1 MRVLIIGCGSIGN
14 VLASAAQDMPEVDLI
29 YITDKSEPR
38 SEARVREYAKAKLTR
53 YNDAVILK
61 AIDEVDLVIEAA
73 SQDAA
78 KKFAPMCLERGR
90 DIMVMSVGA
99 FSDDAF
105 KAECFSLAMSKGGR
119 LYIPSGAVCGTDGLR
134 SAAGRITEVRLV
146 TTKGPNSFQDVA
158 YLKAKGLDVT
168 KLKAPTV
175 LYEGPAR
182 EAVRLF
188 PRNVNVAATVSL
200 MGMGFERTMVTIIC
214 DPHSEVNTHELHAK
228 GEFGELRAKIDNV
241 PSPSNPATSYLA
253 ALSAVSALKSI
264 ASNVWIGV

>member
-1 MRVLIIGCGSIGN
+1 MRALIIGCGSIGN
-14 VLASAAQDMPEVDLI
+14 VLASAAQEMPEVDRI

-38 SEARVREYAKAKLTR
+38 ARARAAEYSKAKITR
-53 YNDAVILK
+53 YDDESILK
-61 AIDEVDLVIEAA
+61 TINEVDLVIEAA
-73 SQDAA
+73 SQEAA
-78 KKFAPMCLERGR
+78 RKFAPMCLARGR

-99 FSDDAF
+99 FSDDDF
-105 KAECFSLAMSKGGR
+105 RAECFQLARSKGGK

-146 TTKGPNSFQDVA
+146 TTKGPNSFRDVP
-158 YLKAKGLDVT
+158 YLDERGIDVSQLT
-168 KLKAPTV
+168 EPTV
-175 LYEGPAR
+175 LFEGPAR
-182 EAVRLF
+182 EAVKQF

-200 MGMGFERTMVTIIC
+200 MGMGFERTMVTLIC
-214 DPHSEVNTHELHAK
+214 DPGSDVNTHELHAK
-228 GEFGELRAKIDNV
+228 GEFGELMAKIDNV